1 MGAEVMKTRFLLDTN
16 VILRFL
22 ITEQSPQK
30 QKAIEWFQEA
40 ENGHRSIIV
49 TPLVVAE
56 ASFVLESYYKAD
68 RKVIADQLEVF
79 VSQRWLQVE
88 ERPVL
93 QKLWNDYRE
102 GLHFVDSYLRA
113 RSVLDERELLTF
125 DRQMLKK

>member
-125 DRQMLKK
+125 

>member
-1 MGAEVMKTRFLLDTN
+1 MKTRFLLDTN